1 MSGDQLLRQLQQRCD
16 ILRITAAAHEGAP
29 PDNLALS
36 FSRANEF
43 YVQAMLTGFSDG
55 IGTLTAQGLDL
66 AGDTQSVV
74 LSFTGNQRRT
84 ELNQRFVSL
93 FNLTTAGL
101 TNEVTVGSVQVT
113 AVSRTGQPVEEFQ
126 IVHTNLP
133 VRFSSLR
140 KDEEVAMGGGR
151 GDISGKVYFAT
162 TPRIDRRDKI
172 VFRGETY
179 NIRAYS
185 KQMDRNGLRSY
196 ITCHIAAEDEL

>member
-1 MSGDQLLRQLQQRCD
+1 MSDDRLLRQLLQRCD
-16 ILRITAAAHEGAP
+16 ILRITAAVHQGTP
-29 PDNLALS
+29 PDDLTVA

-43 YVQAMLTGFSDG
+43 YVQAVLTGFSDG

-93 FNLTTAGL
+93 FNLTTTGL
-101 TNEVTVGSVQVT
+101 TNESTVGSVQVT

-126 IVHTNLP
+126 IVETNIP
-133 VRFSSLR
+133 VRFSALR
-140 KDEEVAMGGGR
+140 RDEQIAMTGGHE
-151 GDISGKVYFAT
+151 DVSGKAYFMT

-172 VFRGETY
+172 VFRGNTY

-185 KQMDRNGLRSY
+185 KQMTRHGTRGM